1 MNLIRT
7 LAAVDINSVMN
18 NGMSFGERLADG
30 GKMILI
36 VMAFVFSVI
45 FIIWLSQSLITLAVT
60 KLSSVGKKKENKDA
74 DETAVTEEVPSET
87 CDDAVTVAVIT
98 AALSAY
104 LASNSD
110 NGEIKPFRV
119 VSFKRTKSGK
129 PWNV

>member
-60 KLSSVGKKKENKDA
+60 KLSSVGKKKEDKD
-74 DETAVTEEVPSET
+74 DIEV
-87 CDDAVTVAVIT
+87 DILKRLIV
-98 AALSAY
+98 
-104 LASNSD
+104 N
-110 NGEIKPFRV
+110 
-119 VSFKRTKSGK
+119 FKIHL
-129 PWNV
+129 